1 MQVPCRVFKQMQQ
14 AELNAHVAKRLLQ
27 FRREGR
33 RMNDYISRQAAID
46 VLDVLCQE
54 HRYKIPGKVETYST
68 YNEAWQDA
76 LDRAEGAIGNLPFEQ
91 QWIPCSERLPEN
103 EDIYLVTFDKSNLLD
118 NETQV
123 SDAYWI
129 NNQWQYGVL
138 ESYER
143 RMPKLV
149 IEPIEE
155 LKVIAWMPSPEP
167 YKGEDE

>member
-1 MQVPCRVFKQMQQ
+1 MTKDRALEVLYVYASVNGSGRCTQDEF
-14 AELNAHVAKRLLQ
+14 EEAKKMAIEALSNS
-27 FRREGR
+27 EIP
-33 RMNDYISRQAAID
+33 NNSDCISRQAAID
-46 VLDVLCQE
+46 WLKSEWDGMATSVFKGIE
-54 HRYKIPGKVETYST
+54 S
-68 YNEAWQDA
+68 
-76 LDRAEGAIGNLPFEQ
+76 LPSAQ